1 LGEGPALSASPP
13 KALLRFYAISAAIVF
28 TAALIIAGY
37 ANRDRF
43 QLKIASVSVSIPPK
57 AAQAEA
63 AARRR
68 ERAFGIA
75 APWVLSALPECL
87 RQTFEAVGSRAYVAS
102 RIPPGYVAQPT
113 GTQLQFA
120 DCGLAVSE
128 NEVLIRRGTDKY
140 YVPPPAQLFKR
151 ASSIALMHEAGA
163 RAILRIYEPAPPG
176 L

>member
-1 LGEGPALSASPP
+1 MGEGPVHRASPP
-13 KALLRFYAISAAIVF
+13 KALLRFYAISAAVVF

-37 ANRDRF
+37 VNRDRF
-43 QLKIASVSVSIPPK
+43 NLKIASVTASVPPK
-57 AAQAEA
+57 AAQADA
-63 AARRR
+63 LARSRGR
-68 ERAFGIA
+68 TLGIA

-87 RQTFEAVGSRAYVAS
+87 RQTFEAVGNRAYVAS
-102 RIPPGYVAQPT
+102 KLPPGYVAQPA
-113 GTQLQFA
+113 GTHLQFA
-120 DCGLAVSE
+120 DCNLTVETDG
-128 NEVLIRRGTDKY
+128 VLVRRGADKY